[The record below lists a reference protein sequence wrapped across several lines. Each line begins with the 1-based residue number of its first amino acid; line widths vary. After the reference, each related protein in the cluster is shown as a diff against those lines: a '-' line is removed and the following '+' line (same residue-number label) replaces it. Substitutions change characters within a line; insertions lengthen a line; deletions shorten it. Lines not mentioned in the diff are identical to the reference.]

1 MISNYLFLCV
11 HHTDNQVTVGVGRT
25 TTTEEVPQEEGEGEE
40 THMVHLG
47 QSQYTDMIVSLI
59 LRVPML
65 ASIKVILRRSSS
77 RR

>member
-1 MISNYLFLCV
+1 M
-11 HHTDNQVTVGVGRT
+11 GVGRT

-59 LRVPML
+59 LRVPTL
-65 ASIKVILRRSSS
+65 ASTKVILRRSSS